1 MTPRPGRLV
10 DDLVIKL
17 PRPRPLDV
25 MTTPEFGTYTR
36 HIRARFNVKGGL
48 DA

>member
-1 MTPRPGRLV
+1 V
-10 DDLVIKL
+10 DDLRIEL

-25 MTTPEFGTYTR
+25 MTTPEFGEYTR
-36 HIRARFNVKGGL
+36 HIRGLFNVKGGL